1 MASVR
6 MPMNPLI
13 QNALILLTAGLVS
26 SLLCVKVYG
35 APLSAGDRGAADR
48 GAAASLSSQAAMPAP
63 TSGNGI
69 IEALLRPQGPIA
81 GTALEVKGRK

>member
-6 MPMNPLI
+6 VPVNPPI
-13 QNALILLTAGLVS
+13 QNALIVLTAGLVS

-35 APLSAGDRGAADR
+35 APLSASDKSAAT
-48 GAAASLSSQAAMPAP
+48 SLSSQAAMPAP
-63 TSGNGI
+63 TTGNGI
-69 IEALLRPQGPIA
+69 VEALLRPQGPIA

>member
-1 MASVR
+1 MASAR
-6 MPMNPLI
+6 MPVNPLI
-13 QNALILLTAGLVS
+13 QNALIALTAGLVS

-35 APLSAGDRGAADR
+35 APLSVSDKSVATNMP
-48 GAAASLSSQAAMPAP
+48 SQAAMPAP

-81 GTALEVKGRK
+81 GTAREDNGRK